1 MPNFNV
7 KYILWKNI
15 TKSLTLFLTEAKNN
29 TLMGFV
35 ENNVELQREVR
46 LSLLPIMEN
55 WSGIKLKRKPVIYGI
70 RKYLRGAWLGLH
82 VDRLPTHIISVIL
95 QVSDKKV

>member
-1 MPNFNV
+1 
-7 KYILWKNI
+7 
-15 TKSLTLFLTEAKNN
+15 
-29 TLMGFV
+29 MGFV

-55 WSGIKLKRKPVIYGI
+55 WSGIELKRKPVIYGI

-95 QVSDKKV
+95 QVSDKKKFEMTDS

>member
-1 MPNFNV
+1 M
-7 KYILWKNI
+7 
-15 TKSLTLFLTEAKNN
+15 SLYFLTEAKNN

-55 WSGIKLKRKPVIYGI
+55 WSGIELKRKPVIYGI

-95 QVSDKKV
+95 QVSDKKSLK